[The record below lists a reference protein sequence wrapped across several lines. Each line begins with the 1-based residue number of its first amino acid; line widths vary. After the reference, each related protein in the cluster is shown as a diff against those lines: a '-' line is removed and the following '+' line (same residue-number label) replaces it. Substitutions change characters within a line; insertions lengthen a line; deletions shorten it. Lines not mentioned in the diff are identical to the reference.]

1 MIRHSAKSLIFIM
14 FFQGCLFYSIRGS
27 LPAHINSISLA
38 PVINESTEFS
48 AAEILN
54 EELNKLMVNENV
66 LDIVLPEQAD
76 SRLEVVILSVTDKPY
91 TVTLSAD
98 LGMEEVEEWKLTIK
112 TTVTWFDLK
121 RDEILFEKKMSSWG
135 SYTPGVD
142 IGSDNIDND
151 GDCPGDTNK
160 DDCRCCNGDEN
171 VDDKDSD
178 ETGSPRESAL
188 SISVRHLTE
197 DIVNE
202 LTNTW

>member
-14 FFQGCLFYSIRGS
+14 LFQGCLFYSIRGS

-38 PVINESTEFS
+38 PVVNESAEFE

-54 EELNKLMVNENV
+54 EELNELMLNENV

-91 TVTLSAD
+91 TITLSAD
-98 LGMEEVEEWKLTIK
+98 LEGMEEVEEWKLTIK
-112 TTVTWFDLK
+112 TYITWYDLK

-142 IGSDNIDND
+142 ISTDNIDND
-151 GDCPGDTNK
+151 GDNLIDG
-160 DDCRCCNGDEN
+160 E
-171 VDDKDSD
+171 DSD
-178 ETGSPRESAL
+178 EIGSPRESAL
-188 SISVRHLTE
+188 SISVRRLTE

-202 LTNTW
+202 ITNTW

>member
-1 MIRHSAKSLIFIM
+1 MIRHSAKSLILIM

-27 LPAHINSISLA
+27 LPAHIHSISLA
-38 PVINESTEFS
+38 PVVNESAEFEV
-48 AAEILN
+48 AEILN
-54 EELNKLMVNENV
+54 EELNELMLNENV

-98 LGMEEVEEWKLTIK
+98 LVGMEEVEEWKLTIK
-112 TTVTWFDLK
+112 TSITWYDLK

-142 IGSDNIDND
+142 ISTDNIDND
-151 GDCPGDTNK
+151 GDNLIDS
-160 DDCRCCNGDEN
+160 E
-171 VDDKDSD
+171 DSD
-178 ETGSPRESAL
+178 EIGSPRESAL
-188 SISVRHLTE
+188 SISVRRLTE

-202 LTNTW
+202 ITNTW

>member
-38 PVINESTEFS
+38 PVVNESAEFE

-54 EELNKLMVNENV
+54 EELNELMLNENV

-91 TVTLSAD
+91 TITLSAD
-98 LGMEEVEEWKLTIK
+98 LGGMEEVEEWKLTIK
-112 TTVTWFDLK
+112 TYITWYDLK
-121 RDEILFEKKMSSWG
+121 RDEILFEKKMSNWG

-142 IGSDNIDND
+142 ISTDNIDND
-151 GDCPGDTNK
+151 GDNLIDS
-160 DDCRCCNGDEN
+160 E
-171 VDDKDSD
+171 DSD
-178 ETGSPRESAL
+178 EIGSPRESAL
-188 SISVRHLTE
+188 SISVRRLTE

-202 LTNTW
+202 ITNTW

>member
-1 MIRHSAKSLIFIM
+1 MNQIITKIIIPILL
-14 FFQGCLFYSIRGS
+14 FQGCLFYSTRGS
-27 LPAHINSISLA
+27 LPVHINSISLA
-38 PVINESTEFS
+38 PVVNESAEFS

-54 EELNKLMVNENV
+54 EELNELMVNENV

-91 TVTLSAD
+91 TVTLSEE

-112 TTVTWFDLK
+112 TSIKWFDMK
-121 RDEILFEKKMSSWG
+121 RDEVLFEKKMSSWG
-135 SYTPGVD
+135 AYRPGVD

-151 GDCPGDTNK
+151 GDCPGDTNN
-160 DDCRCCNGDEN
+160 DDCRCCSGDEK
-171 VDDKDSD
+171 VDGNDGD

-188 SISVRHLTE
+188 NISVRRLTE

-202 LTNTW
+202 ITNTW

>member
-1 MIRHSAKSLIFIM
+1 MIRLSVIIAIIILLL
-14 FFQGCLFYSIRGS
+14 QGCWFYSIRGS

-38 PVINESTEFS
+38 PVINESADFA

-54 EELNKLMVNENV
+54 EELNELMVNENV

-112 TTVTWFDLK
+112 TTITWYDLK

-142 IGSDNIDND
+142 IGSDGLDND
-151 GDCPGDTNK
+151 GDNLIDS
-160 DDCRCCNGDEN
+160 E
-171 VDDKDSD
+171 DSD
-178 ETGSPRESAL
+178 EIGSPRESAL
-188 SISVRHLTE
+188 NISVRHLTE

-202 LTNTW
+202 ITNTW

>member
-1 MIRHSAKSLIFIM
+1 MIRFSTQITIIFLL
-14 FFQGCLFYSIRGS
+14 FQGCWVYSIRGS

-38 PVINESTEFS
+38 PVINESAEFA

-54 EELNKLMVNENV
+54 EELNDLMVNENV

-112 TTVTWFDLK
+112 TTIIWYDLK

-142 IGSDNIDND
+142 ISTDNIDND
-151 GDCPGDTNK
+151 GDNLIDS
-160 DDCRCCNGDEN
+160 E
-171 VDDKDSD
+171 DSD
-178 ETGSPRESAL
+178 EIGSPRESAL
-188 SISVRHLTE
+188 SISVRRLTE

-202 LTNTW
+202 ITNTW

>member
-38 PVINESTEFS
+38 PVINESAEFE

-54 EELNKLMVNENV
+54 EELNELMLNENV

-98 LGMEEVEEWKLTIK
+98 LGGMEEVEEWKLTIK
-112 TTVTWFDLK
+112 TYITWYDLK

-142 IGSDNIDND
+142 ISTDNIDND
-151 GDCPGDTNK
+151 GDNLIDS
-160 DDCRCCNGDEN
+160 E
-171 VDDKDSD
+171 DSD
-178 ETGSPRESAL
+178 EIGSPRESAL
-188 SISVRHLTE
+188 SISVRRLTE

-202 LTNTW
+202 ITNTW

>member
-14 FFQGCLFYSIRGS
+14 FFPGCLFYSIRGS

-38 PVINESTEFS
+38 PVVNESAEFET
-48 AAEILN
+48 AEILN
-54 EELNKLMVNENV
+54 EELNELMLNENV

-112 TTVTWFDLK
+112 TYITWYDLN

-142 IGSDNIDND
+142 ISTDNIDND
-151 GDCPGDTNK
+151 GDNLIDS
-160 DDCRCCNGDEN
+160 E
-171 VDDKDSD
+171 DSD
-178 ETGSPRESAL
+178 EIGSPRESAL
-188 SISVRHLTE
+188 SISVRRLTE

-202 LTNTW
+202 ITNTW

>member
-14 FFQGCLFYSIRGS
+14 FFPGCLFYSIRGS

-38 PVINESTEFS
+38 PVVNESAEFE

-54 EELNKLMVNENV
+54 EELNELMLNENV

-112 TTVTWFDLK
+112 TSITWYDLK

-142 IGSDNIDND
+142 ISTDNIDND
-151 GDCPGDTNK
+151 GDNLIDG
-160 DDCRCCNGDEN
+160 E
-171 VDDKDSD
+171 DSD
-178 ETGSPRESAL
+178 EIGSPRESAL
-188 SISVRHLTE
+188 SISVRRLTE

-202 LTNTW
+202 ITNTW